1 MRLPKTVTICGK
13 TYEVKKDPKLFG
25 GEGDTGEQTLTI
37 GTLHGKDDHIFENL
51 VHEVAECVMAYKGY
65 RYQDSGNDGDGDV
78 GLVFVMTHKEFEEA
92 MVDVASALYPLVK
105 D

>member
-1 MRLPKTVTICGK
+1 MRLPKTITICGK
-13 TYEVKKDPKLFG
+13 TYEVKKDPELFG
-25 GEGDTGEQTLTI
+25 GKGSTGEQTITI

-51 VHEVAECVMAYKGY
+51 IHEVAECVMAHRGY
-65 RYQDSGNDGDGDV
+65 RYQDSGEDGDA
-78 GLVFVMTHKEFEEA
+78 GLIFVMTHKEFDSA